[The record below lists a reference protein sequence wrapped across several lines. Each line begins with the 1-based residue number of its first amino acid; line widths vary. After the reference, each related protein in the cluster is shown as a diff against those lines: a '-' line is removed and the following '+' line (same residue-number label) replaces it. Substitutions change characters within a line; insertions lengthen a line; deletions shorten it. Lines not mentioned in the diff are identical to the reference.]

1 MPVTSWTPQNVY
13 RPVIGGFKPA
23 AVATK
28 TAAVKIAPKRT
39 GRLARATQLQFT
51 GPLTALLVN
60 RVPYI
65 YPVVKGAQPHPIG
78 PATKQA
84 LTVGNKVYENVHHPG
99 QRGNPFLNIAAT
111 GFSIVYAAEV
121 RRRFH

>member
-13 RPVIGGFKPA
+13 RPVVGGFKPA
-23 AVATK
+23 AAATK
-28 TAAVKIAPKRT
+28 TVAMQLAPKKT
-39 GRLARATQLQFT
+39 GRLAKATALQFT
-51 GPLTALLVN
+51 GPMSALLVN
-60 RVPYI
+60 RTPYI
-65 YPVVKGAQPHPIG
+65 YPVVSGAKAHDIG
-78 PATKQA
+78 PSTKQA

-99 QRGNPFLNIAAT
+99 NRPNPFLRRAAE